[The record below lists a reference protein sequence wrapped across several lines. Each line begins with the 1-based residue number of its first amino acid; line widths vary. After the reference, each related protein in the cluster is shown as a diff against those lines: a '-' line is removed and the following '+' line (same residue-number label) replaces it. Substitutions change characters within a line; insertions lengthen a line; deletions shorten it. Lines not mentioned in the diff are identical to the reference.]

1 MFLGEAR
8 VVFQLRTFF
17 KKIDIQLELW
27 MQNAREVLLYIHGYT
42 VSYKSA
48 LKRAAQLKYD
58 LEFGGLV
65 ILYSWPTMGQPL
77 AYHRDGRVIK
87 RTAQFLHE
95 FITIILGEVSFS
107 KVHILAHS
115 MGNRA
120 LIAAM
125 SKRPYGEQRLKALVD
140 KKGVLKNVIL
150 AAADETLE
158 NFEGMLQGML
168 PKWYWQALVPKWYWQ
183 ASVPRPLI
191 SVYSSACDWPL
202 FVSGYIN
209 WHSRLGN
216 TDSLFGN
223 HSMRRCDQ
231 HIVDV
236 IDASGVRCNS
246 PLQHSYH
253 AEAPEVLDDIQKVL
267 TEHKRAVDRP
277 FIERLRHNSQQG
289 EWVFHAF
296 VPTWWEKRRLN
307 GCTNMVGSEKVERMY
322 QHGGI
327 REG

>member
-1 MFLGEAR
+1 MGLTVHVNLIQAVYKFSSLF
-8 VVFQLRTFF
+8 VV
-17 KKIDIQLELW
+17 K
-27 MQNAREVLLYIHGYT
+27 LL
-42 VSYKSA
+42 
-48 LKRAAQLKYD
+48 Q
-58 LEFGGLV
+58 
-65 ILYSWPTMGQPL
+65 
-77 AYHRDGRVIK
+77 
-87 RTAQFLHE
+87 
-95 FITIILGEVSFS
+95 VSFS

-120 LIAAM
+120 LVAAM
-125 SKRPYGEQRLKALVD
+125 SERPYEEQRLKALVD

-158 NFEGMLQGML
+158 NFEVMLQGML
-168 PKWYWQALVPKWYWQ
+168 PKLNRPD
-183 ASVPRPLI
+183 SVPRPLI